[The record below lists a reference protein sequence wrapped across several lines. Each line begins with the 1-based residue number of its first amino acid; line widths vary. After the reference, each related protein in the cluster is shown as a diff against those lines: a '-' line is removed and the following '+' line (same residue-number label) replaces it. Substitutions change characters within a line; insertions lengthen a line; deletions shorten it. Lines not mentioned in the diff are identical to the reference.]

1 MSVLNANIVLKRSGF
16 VLNINCEIN
25 KQVTGIFGSSGAGKT
40 TFLQSL
46 AGLQIPDSG
55 SISIAGREVF
65 NAGKNINLAP
75 EKRRI
80 GFVFQEGRLFPHLNV
95 IQNLKYGIKDK
106 PDIDFFREVTELLKI
121 SGILNSKVSKISGGQ
136 AQRVAIGRALLTRP
150 DILVLDEPFSALDK
164 KLRHHI
170 ISLLKPL
177 ITKFNLPVL
186 VISHDLSDLLMLSD
200 NLLII
205 EKGQCVGHGDYYDL
219 IAANDSRSALTSAGL
234 VNAIDLKIEFIDDK
248 KGLMNLSHGN
258 QQIYAESWLN
268 EERFLDDVYV
278 NVVLRPEDITL
289 ASHKIKDISIQNQLE
304 GKIKKLIATENKVF
318 CVIDCGFKLI
328 SEVSLATQQKMKLE
342 EGKGIWCL
350 FKAAAVKLNS
360 PSFINSTDL

>member
-1 MSVLNANIVLKRSGF
+1 MSVLKANIVLKRSGF
-16 VLNINCEIN
+16 VLNINCEI
-25 KQVTGIFGSSGAGKT
+25 KTQVTGIFGSSGAGKT

-106 PDIDFFREVTELLKI
+106 PDIAFFREVTELLKI
-121 SGILNSKVSKISGGQ
+121 SDILNSKVSKISGGQ

-258 QQIYAESWLN
+258 QQIYAESWLD

-304 GKIKKLIATENKVF
+304 GKIEKLITTKNKVL